1 MEKSYDFN
9 KHKLSA
15 YMDIKK
21 IAENRPPYIGTGFS
35 KLDKLLGGGLSPNL
49 YVLGAVSSLGKSTF
63 LLQAAE
69 NIAASRTPVL
79 YFSLEMPVE
88 YISVISLSR
97 QCFKQANDKK
107 SAPKISDLLSG
118 GRKSK
123 NCEDAI
129 GECRERTKELY
140 IIERKDVMSED
151 ENAPFGVDT
160 ICEYTKQFIGHQRK
174 KKPPVVIV
182 DYLQLLQSND
192 STVNYSERRTV
203 DHNITALWNLAHTF
217 NIPVVVISSVSRV
230 NYEKAIG
237 LASFKES
244 GGIEFS
250 ADVVLGLQFSNAGEK
265 DFDLTQAKRKSPR
278 DLKLVVLKNRYGES
292 GVDIGFSYF
301 PAYGYFEETEVGN
314 NDGEPMPQA
323 QKKNKQDV
331 SVDVSPLD
339 AIFGQF

>member
-15 YMDIKK
+15 YMDYKK
-21 IAENRPPYIGTGFS
+21 IAENRPTYIGTGFS

-69 NIAASRTPVL
+69 NIAAARRPVL

-97 QCFKQANDKK
+97 QCYKQANDKK
-107 SAPKISDLLSG
+107 SAPEIGELLSG
-118 GRKSK
+118 GKRSK
-123 NCEDAI
+123 NCGDAI
-129 GECRERTKELY
+129 DECRERTKELY

-151 ENAPFGVDT
+151 GNASFGADT
-160 ICEYTKQFIGHQRK
+160 ICEYTKQFLAQQKK

-182 DYLQLLQSND
+182 DYLQLLQSDD

-230 NYEKAIG
+230 NYDKAIG

-265 DFDLTQAKRKSPR
+265 DFDLTAEKRKNPR
-278 DLKLVVLKNRYGES
+278 DLKLVILKNRYGAS
-292 GVDIGFSYF
+292 GVDIGFSYY
-301 PAYGYFEETEVGN
+301 PAYGYFEEKKLGSKPQEQTEP
-314 NDGEPMPQA
+314 DISSAESRLEA
-323 QKKNKQDV
+323 LFK
-331 SVDVSPLD
+331 
-339 AIFGQF
+339 